1 MHIPSYQ
8 INNVIKVY
16 SRQISQN
23 RLADKQKSLGLDT
36 PKNGDS
42 ITISEEGK
50 RQTIIN
56 KVSADILERITTY
69 GPKDEADRDIV
80 DKLNQELNGNLQGY
94 NKKENQFV
102 FNFIGE
108 NNEKITST
116 LSVEDS
122 QIVSRRLEELVK
134 ETIDKNMESPSGGQ
148 A

>member
-23 RLADKQKSLGLDT
+23 RLADKQKSLGLDA
-36 PKNGDS
+36 PKNGDN

-80 DKLNQELNGNLQGY
+80 DKLNHELKGNLQGY

-102 FNFIGE
+102 FNFIGD

>member
-16 SRQISQN
+16 SKQISQN
-23 RLADKQKSLGLDT
+23 RVAERQKSLGVNLSSS
-36 PKNGDS
+36 KDS

-56 KVSADILERITTY
+56 KVSANIMDRITQY
-69 GPKDEADRDIV
+69 GPTDETEQDVVDR
-80 DKLNQELNGNLQGY
+80 LNQELNGKLKSY
-94 NKKENQFV
+94 NSKDNQFV

-108 NNEKITST
+108 NNEKTTNT

-122 QIVSRRLEELVK
+122 KIVSRRLEQLVK
-134 ETIDKNMESPSGGQ
+134 ETIKIWNHNLEVLV
-148 A
+148 

>member
-16 SRQISQN
+16 SKQISQN
-23 RLADKQKSLGLDT
+23 RIAEKQKSLGVEQSLSS
-36 PKNGDS
+36 DS
-42 ITISEEGK
+42 ISISEEGK
-50 RQTIIN
+50 RQTIID

-69 GPKDEADRDIV
+69 GPKDDADRDIV
-80 DKLNQELNGNLQGY
+80 DKLNQELKGKFQGY

-108 NNEKITST
+108 NNEKVTST

-122 QIVSRRLEELVK
+122 KIVSRRLEQLVK
-134 ETIDKNMESPSGGQ
+134 ETIDKNMESPGGN

>member
-16 SRQISQN
+16 SKQISQN
-23 RLADKQKSLGLDT
+23 RLAERQKSLGNDA
-36 PKNGDS
+36 PPSQDS

-56 KVSADILERITTY
+56 KVSEDILDRITNQ
-69 GPKDEADRDIV
+69 GPRDETEQQVVDR
-80 DKLNQELNGNLQGY
+80 LNQEISGQLKGY
-94 NKKENQFV
+94 DKKEQQFV

-122 QIVSRRLEELVK
+122 KIVSRRLEQLVK
-134 ETIDKNMESPSGGQ
+134 ESIDKNMET
-148 A
+148 

>member
-23 RLADKQKSLGLDT
+23 RLADKQKSLGLDA
-36 PKNGDS
+36 PKNGDN

-80 DKLNQELNGNLQGY
+80 DKLNQELRGNLQGY

-122 QIVSRRLEELVK
+122 HIVSRRLEELVK

>member
-23 RLADKQKSLGLDT
+23 RLIDRQKGLGADGLSMQ
-36 PKNGDS
+36 DS
-42 ITISEEGK
+42 ISISEEGK

-56 KVSADILERITTY
+56 KVSADILDRITRF
-69 GPKDEADRDIV
+69 GPKDETEQQIV
-80 DKLNQELNGNLQGY
+80 DRLNREISGKLKGFDTHEQ
-94 NKKENQFV
+94 QFV

-108 NNEKITST
+108 NNEKVTST

-122 QIVSRRLEELVK
+122 KIVSRRLEQLVR
-134 ETIDKNMESPSGGQ
+134 ETVDKSMES
-148 A
+148 

>member
-16 SRQISQN
+16 SKQISQN
-23 RLADKQKSLGLDT
+23 RLAERQKSLGNDT
-36 PKNGDS
+36 SFSLDS
-42 ITISEEGK
+42 ISISEEGK

-56 KVSADILERITTY
+56 KVSEDILERITNH
-69 GPKDEADRDIV
+69 GPRDETEQQIV
-80 DKLNQELNGNLQGY
+80 DRLNQEISGQLKGY
-94 NKKENQFV
+94 YKKEQQFV

-122 QIVSRRLEELVK
+122 KIVSRRLEQIVK
-134 ETIDKNMESPSGGQ
+134 ETIDKNMET
-148 A
+148 